1 MTLHRLSAT
10 QVVPRPID
18 EVFAFFADPSNLA
31 RLTPPDMRFEFL
43 TDDRRMRDG
52 LVLDYRLRP
61 LLGVPV
67 RWRTLIDAF
76 DPPHSFHDV
85 QARGPYRAWRHTHTF
100 EAVDGGTLV
109 GDQVEYSLP
118 LGPLGEIANRL
129 VVRSQLAEIFRF
141 RARAVESIFEPA
153 AAPTGRSVAVAGG
166 TGFVGGAIARE
177 LRRRGHRVVVLS
189 HRGEAGR
196 GSLPDD
202 VELRTADVAD
212 ASSLARALAGLDA
225 VVIALAFRNSP
236 MESPR
241 RGQTFELV
249 DARGTERLVT
259 AARDAGVQRVIYLS
273 GAGAAPDARRHW
285 FRAKWRAEEA
295 VRKSGLTWTIVRPTW
310 IFGPGDVSLN
320 RFLGFAR
327 SLPFVPLT
335 NAGRQRLAPVF
346 VDDAARLA
354 ADSVTAP
361 AAENQVFE
369 LGGPEAISMRE
380 IIARALRVARI
391 DRPILPG
398 PAPLLKL
405 GAWPLQFLP
414 EPPLTPDAVDFVN
427 QPAIV
432 DSGPLL
438 ARMPRSLMSLEEG
451 LSTYLAPG
459 SSPASLAID
468 GVPR

>member
-141 RARAVESIFEPA
+141 RARAIESIFEPA
-153 AAPTGRSVAVAGG
+153 AAPTGRRVAVAGG

-212 ASSLARALAGLDA
+212 VSSLARALAGLDA

-335 NAGRQRLAPVF
+335 NTGRQRLAPVF

-398 PAPLLKL
+398 PTPLLKL

-438 ARMPRSLMSLEEG
+438 ERMPRSLMSLEEG

>member
-1 MTLHRLSAT
+1 
-10 QVVPRPID
+10 
-18 EVFAFFADPSNLA
+18 
-31 RLTPPDMRFEFL
+31 
-43 TDDRRMRDG
+43 
-52 LVLDYRLRP
+52 
-61 LLGVPV
+61 
-67 RWRTLIDAF
+67 
-76 DPPHSFHDV
+76 
-85 QARGPYRAWRHTHTF
+85 
-100 EAVDGGTLV
+100 
-109 GDQVEYSLP
+109 
-118 LGPLGEIANRL
+118 
-129 VVRSQLAEIFRF
+129 
-141 RARAVESIFEPA
+141 
-153 AAPTGRSVAVAGG
+153 
-166 TGFVGGAIARE
+166 
-177 LRRRGHRVVVLS
+177 
-189 HRGEAGR
+189 
-196 GSLPDD
+196 
-202 VELRTADVAD
+202 VAD

-335 NAGRQRLAPVF
+335 NTGRQRLAPVF

-354 ADSVTAP
+354 ADSVTAA

-438 ARMPRSLMSLEEG
+438 ERMPRSLMSLEEG